1 MTEAANDRPVTDLEH
16 LAGAWLGARIIE
28 LELPNGADSA
38 TKHKARVRA
47 NACLVAFTNAEATS
61 ADDLLI
67 KLEAVFT
74 CGHYFRDSVDCPS
87 DGSWWSPVPDLMV
100 SILKDVES
108 WAGRESDF
116 PFPPDH
122 DRIDQRN
129 GHRDRR
135 KTPCGCSRT
144 PRAK

>member
-74 CGHYFRDSVDCPS
+74 
-87 DGSWWSPVPDLMV
+87 
-100 SILKDVES
+100 
-108 WAGRESDF
+108 
-116 PFPPDH
+116 
-122 DRIDQRN
+122 
-129 GHRDRR
+129 
-135 KTPCGCSRT
+135 
-144 PRAK
+144 